1 LWAAA
6 PQRAPWPRK
15 SATSAPA
22 RRDARRTRSTIDAV
36 IVTTRF
42 PDLPPGPETAANA
55 EFRARFRAGWG
66 RVESVFLARSARVE
80 AGPLPSAWSIKLALE
95 GTAELQLG
103 RRRLR
108 LEHGRFLL
116 VNPGHAYRVRIDQP
130 ALCFS
135 LHFGPALVREVAASQ
150 GLGWDAALDG
160 ADPTRPEPLWREQ
173 LQRDDDA
180 ALRPWLAR
188 IRARVTG
195 AAAGAHEEDFV
206 ELLACLL
213 ARECRERQ
221 RSLARLSAQR
231 AVTRD
236 ELLRRLGWA
245 SDFIE
250 SHYREPIGLAQ
261 MAAAAHLSKF
271 HFLRA
276 FRELHGRTPADH
288 LRARRAEAVRRAR
301 AAGVRDVDAL
311 LAASGFGSR
320 WSLQRALR
328 DHGATHLPATP

>member
-1 LWAAA
+1 MVG
-6 PQRAPWPRK
+6 
-15 SATSAPA
+15 
-22 RRDARRTRSTIDAV
+22 V

-55 EFRARFRAGWG
+55 AFRARFQAGWG
-66 RVESVFLARSARVE
+66 RVDSVFLARTARAE

-95 GTAELQLG
+95 GHADLQLG

-108 LEHGRFLL
+108 LEPGRFLL

-130 ALCFS
+130 TLCFS
-135 LHFGPALVREVAASQ
+135 LHFSPALVREVAASQ

-160 ADPTRPEPLWREQ
+160 GDAAVEPLWREQ
-173 LQRDDDA
+173 LQCDERGD
-180 ALRPWLAR
+180 LRPWLAR
-188 IRARVTG
+188 IRARVAG
-195 AAAGAHEEDFV
+195 AAAGDHEEDFV
-206 ELLACLL
+206 ELLARVL
-213 ARECRERQ
+213 AFECRERH
-221 RSLARLSAQR
+221 RALSRLSAQR

-245 SDFIE
+245 ADFIE

-288 LRARRAEAVRRAR
+288 LRARRAEAARRAL
-301 AAGVRDVDAL
+301 AAGERDVDAL

-328 DHGATHLPATP
+328 DHGAAPLPATP